1 MAKRYNR
8 IMLGRGG
15 MYASQCRAEG
25 FIGVDFLSDIDM
37 TDRLSEPLQE
47 FNKQHIPIW
56 MERHPGRSKTA
67 AGLACGNLWTV
78 CKGLQIGDVVL
89 SPSGKGEYYIGV
101 IESDYNYVGNEIL
114 PHRRKV
120 KWLDKTISRIKM
132 SDKLRHATGSIGT
145 CCDVSGY
152 ADEIEQLMN
161 CGENTTPTSKTII
174 KQFHERDLH
183 KLLCSS
189 LRVKNIYAKT
199 IFHEKTL
206 KKADP
211 ALIWVHPDIVGVE
224 IERFENDT
232 TLSILKAVE
241 PSEIVKIYSFE
252 LKKNIESDNQLK
264 QYFFQALSNSSWA
277 NYGYLVAYDISES
290 LNDEMSRLNEAFGIG
305 IIKMDA
311 REYQVL
317 FPARE
322 RKLDYNTIEKLNGI
336 SPDFKEFISH
346 VAKIITASKEWFSP
360 AKLSLENVCD
370 GIFHNDEEI
379 EKYCNEH
386 NIPF

>member
-1 MAKRYNR
+1 M
-8 IMLGRGG
+8 
-15 MYASQCRAEG
+15 
-25 FIGVDFLSDIDM
+25 
-37 TDRLSEPLQE
+37 
-47 FNKQHIPIW
+47 
-56 MERHPGRSKTA
+56 
-67 AGLACGNLWTV
+67 
-78 CKGLQIGDVVL
+78 
-89 SPSGKGEYYIGV
+89 
-101 IESDYNYVGNEIL
+101 
-114 PHRRKV
+114 
-120 KWLDKTISRIKM
+120 
-132 SDKLRHATGSIGT
+132 
-145 CCDVSGY
+145 
-152 ADEIEQLMN
+152 
-161 CGENTTPTSKTII
+161 
-174 KQFHERDLH
+174 
-183 KLLCSS
+183 
-189 LRVKNIYAKT
+189 
-199 IFHEKTL
+199 
-206 KKADP
+206 
-211 ALIWVHPDIVGVE
+211 GVE

-370 GIFHNDEEI
+370 GIFHLWQ
-379 EKYCNEH
+379 KKKSL
-386 NIPF
+386 